1 MPKSNAKG
9 GNKHRRCKNNM
20 TMVKQDLIIKE
31 EGQEY
36 AQVNKMLGSGRL
48 EAFCFDGKTRLCHI
62 RGKMLK
68 KNWIIVGDVIL
79 IGLRDYQDSKA
90 DVIHKYSAE
99 DSRKLKSQGEIPDN
113 IAVNDKTNNDDNS
126 NDNNVP
132 FVFEDI

>member
-9 GNKHRRCKNNM
+9 GNKHRRCKNH
-20 TMVKQDLIIKE
+20 TSFEKQDLIIKE

-48 EAFCFDGKTRLCHI
+48 EAYCFDGKTRLCHI

-68 KNWIIVGDVIL
+68 KNWINVGDIVL
-79 IGLRDYQDSKA
+79 IGLRDYQDIKA
-90 DVIHKYSAE
+90 DVIHKYSME
-99 DSRKLKSQGEIPDN
+99 DARKLKSQGEVPDN
-113 IAVNDKTNNDDNS
+113 VNISEKNNSDNIE
-126 NDNNVP
+126 DIP